1 MLVGDSD
8 RVILITG
15 SRTGIGE
22 KLVEY
27 YISKGLNVVGC
38 SRNPSDFQHCNYQH
52 FCIDVSKEEEVQSL
66 FQNVMKTYGRLDVLI
81 NNAGTSSKNLLSH
94 TSEKTIQNI
103 LMINTLGTMLCC
115 RKAIRLMRKHKCGR
129 IVNFSSVHVPL
140 ATIGTSA
147 YGASK
152 AAIEQFSKVFAREV
166 YSLGITVNS
175 LELSVVESSGM
186 AESLSKEVLMQ
197 LLNNTITKSLIR
209 PEDVFYAVD
218 FLISDKAN
226 KITGH
231 TLPVGGI

>member
-103 LMINTLGTMLCC
+103 L
-115 RKAIRLMRKHKCGR
+115 R
-129 IVNFSSVHVPL
+129 
-140 ATIGTSA
+140 
-147 YGASK
+147 
-152 AAIEQFSKVFAREV
+152 
-166 YSLGITVNS
+166 
-175 LELSVVESSGM
+175 
-186 AESLSKEVLMQ
+186 
-197 LLNNTITKSLIR
+197 
-209 PEDVFYAVD
+209 
-218 FLISDKAN
+218 
-226 KITGH
+226 
-231 TLPVGGI
+231 